1 MTALSAQLRSAS
13 ETLAAEVECDEG
25 VTSDLASLARHM
37 AGWADLA
44 ETLEMAATASLERA
58 LQDALRRPAG
68 GLDARIRR
76 LFGRA

>member
-13 ETLAAEVECDEG
+13 ETLAAEAESEEG
-25 VTSDLASLARHM
+25 VTSDLGSLARHM

-44 ETLEMAATASLERA
+44 ETLEIAAAASLERA
-58 LQDALRRPAG
+58 LQDARQRPAG
-68 GLDARIRR
+68 GLDARICR